1 MKKAIATAIISALS
15 LSMLVSCGSTSESSE
30 NGSERSSNTTAASKT
45 ASETTSLS
53 AEKIKLPDEEQTT
66 QSKTKSSSQKNSK
79 TSSDKNR
86 NSENV
91 TFPGEIDLSDGN
103 AAMDLEKKKRGIKPD
118 DDGFIIDDGILY
130 DYDGTDPEVYIPDD
144 VTRIEARA
152 FWGNDVVEAV
162 YIPSSVEYIGDSA
175 FWSCGALRYVE
186 IEDGMKKISDRAFW
200 SCSALKDVIIPESVT
215 TIGSTAFWSIPELTI
230 HAPKGS
236 VAESFAKSNR
246 ISYSAGEAE
255 YEKLDTENIIR
266 ARQYE
271 HADFSEFTIP
281 ENITSIESE
290 AFQYCRKLK
299 TITIPANVKYIA
311 PNAFEYC
318 EGLETVIIDGCPE
331 IKAEAFE
338 YCSNLKTLII
348 NDGCKSIGES
358 AFAYCENLNDIYI
371 AASVDK
377 IDKRAFE
384 YIGENPVFHAPSGSK
399 AERYANSMSYA
410 HDNNI

>member
-1 MKKAIATAIISALS
+1 
-15 LSMLVSCGSTSESSE
+15 
-30 NGSERSSNTTAASKT
+30 
-45 ASETTSLS
+45 
-53 AEKIKLPDEEQTT
+53 
-66 QSKTKSSSQKNSK
+66 
-79 TSSDKNR
+79 
-86 NSENV
+86 
-91 TFPGEIDLSDGN
+91 
-103 AAMDLEKKKRGIKPD
+103 
-118 DDGFIIDDGILY
+118 
-130 DYDGTDPEVYIPDD
+130 
-144 VTRIEARA
+144 
-152 FWGNDVVEAV
+152 
-162 YIPSSVEYIGDSA
+162 
-175 FWSCGALRYVE
+175 
-186 IEDGMKKISDRAFW
+186 
-200 SCSALKDVIIPESVT
+200 
-215 TIGSTAFWSIPELTI
+215 
-230 HAPKGS
+230 
-236 VAESFAKSNR
+236 
-246 ISYSAGEAE
+246 
-255 YEKLDTENIIR
+255 
-266 ARQYE
+266 
-271 HADFSEFTIP
+271 
-281 ENITSIESE
+281 TSIESE

-384 YIGENPVFHAPSGSK
+384 YIGDNPVFHAPSGSK